1 MKHIQK
7 FEKFEY
13 VNEEASISGGFG
25 GDDDPNAKDVDLKT
39 ALKDTMEFLRNIF
52 KKKKKSNAEIESKL
66 NQIKSII
73 NDDHK

>member
-1 MKHIQK
+1 MKMKHIQK

-25 GDDDPNAKDVDLKT
+25 AKDVDLKT